1 MKPRFII
8 EQKITPFANQYRVFA
23 ANVDGSK
30 ASLAAY
36 AHQKRM
42 SIKEKV
48 LFFSDEQ
55 KTQAVFSF
63 RAEKIMDV
71 HGRYFVEDENG
82 KMVGMFKKEF
92 AKSLIISTWTV
103 MDAQG
108 MPRYQISESS
118 QTLAVL
124 RRFGGQ
130 VPLVGMFVDF
140 AMLFFKYH
148 FKFVDL
154 ATNQE
159 VGAHQ
164 KLTLFY
170 DHYLMKLDDQA
181 VASVDWRVWAAMGV
195 GLDALQSR

>member
-92 AKSLIISTWTV
+92 NPKIKWFETFN
-103 MDAQG
+103 
-108 MPRYQISESS
+108 
-118 QTLAVL
+118 VL
-124 RRFGGQ
+124 
-130 VPLVGMFVDF
+130 
-140 AMLFFKYH
+140 
-148 FKFVDL
+148 VDL
-154 ATNQE
+154 GYKGFDKDYKTGTLSIPHKKPRKSKNNPNP
-159 VGAHQ
+159 
-164 KLTLFY
+164 KLT
-170 DHYLMKLDDQA
+170 QA
-181 VASVDWRVWAAMGV
+181 QKDENREIHISAERRLLYTAMTRAREQLYILTSGEPSPFIEEIDEEFV
-195 GLDALQSR
+195 QKVK

>member
-8 EQKITPFANQYRVFA
+8 EQKITPFANQYRVFSA
-23 ANVDGSK
+23 TADGSK
-30 ASLAAY
+30 SGLAAY

-55 KTQAVFSF
+55 KTQAIFSF
-63 RAEKIMDV
+63 RAEKIMDI
-71 HGRYFVEDENG
+71 HGRYFVEDQNG
-82 KMVGMFKKEF
+82 QMIGMFKKEF
-92 AKSLIISTWTV
+92 GKSLIISTWTIL
-103 MDAQG
+103 DAQG
-108 MPRYQISESS
+108 NPRYQISESN
-118 QTLAVL
+118 QALAIL

-130 VPLVGMFVDF
+130 IPLVGMFVDLV
-140 AMLFFKYH
+140 MVFFKYH
-148 FKFVDL
+148 FKIVDL
-154 ATNQE
+154 TTNQE
-159 VGAHQ
+159 LGAHQ

-181 VASVDWRVWAAMGV
+181 VASIDWRVWAAMGV